1 MTKKSVLL
9 LNNFN
14 LRFNLQYIQLFIALV
29 FVDLP
34 VGAQEMAK
42 EHKAAIEFYQEKI
55 QQSRQEENIP
65 QLAAYH
71 GKLAYKYWNIGERE
85 KAETHFQQALGYNKE
100 LENQHGLKTI
110 YYNLGLIAVE
120 SQSYDQALQFFDDG
134 IQIARNLHQQKGI
147 LNGYINKTSA
157 YQGSG
162 HHREAISVINKAV
175 PLAKELD
182 NLKLLRTC
190 YGLLS
195 ENHKALGNTE
205 KSMQYFDQYSILD
218 KHLKEK
224 AYKQI
229 ESQTTEKVKEIETEK
244 EEKEKELADK
254 AQKLEITADSL
265 KRTKKI
271 TRQQQ
276 LALQNNRLLLE
287 KKEAQLRH
295 EQLIR
300 YGLIGIAL
308 LVSFFLIII
317 LKQNKAKKM
326 ANEKLAQKNK
336 QINLQK
342 KNITDSI
349 EYASRIQQALLPPE
363 QVLENIFPD
372 CFIFYRP
379 RDMVSGDF
387 YWITQKD
394 HKLILAAADCTGH
407 GVPGAFMSMLG
418 IAFLN
423 EIVNKNIENKHIY
436 TLQANEVL
444 NSLRQYIINSLHQEE
459 ESSSSKD
466 GIDMAL
472 TIIDF
477 QNNHIQYAGAY
488 NPLYLIR
495 KGGLTEKKPDRMPVA
510 IHRRSEQPFTNHEF
524 RFYDDDVIYLFSD
537 GFYDQ
542 LGGEKGRKF
551 MSKNFKKL
559 LLDIHQKP
567 MDEQKDLL
575 KHQFLKWKNGYDQL
589 DDILV
594 IGLRLKTQQQ
604 KQKSGVGHLAWQGH
618 TILIVEDTELNY
630 FYLSEALKKTKVN
643 IIRAE
648 DGEKAIQRI
657 KNHEEIDLILM
668 DIDMPEMDGFTCSRE
683 IKKLRPQIPIIAQ
696 TAHNIDNLKEK
707 TQQAGCDD
715 YYTKPIQLKQLL
727 NIIEYHL

>member
-1 MTKKSVLL
+1 ML

-604 KQKSGVGHLAWQGH
+604 KQKSGAGHLAWQGH

-648 DGEKAIQRI
+648 DGKKAIQRF

-668 DIDMPEMDGFTCSRE
+668 EIDMPEMDGFTCSRE

>member
-1 MTKKSVLL
+1 M
-9 LNNFN
+9 LNSFN
-14 LRFNLQYIQLFIALV
+14 LRFNLQYIHLLIALV
-29 FVDLP
+29 FIDLP
-34 VGAQEMAK
+34 VGAQEMTKAHK
-42 EHKAAIEFYQEKI
+42 EAIEFYQNKI
-55 QQSRQEENIP
+55 QQSRQKENIP

-71 GKLAYKYWNIGERE
+71 GKLAYKYWNIGKLE

-120 SQSYDQALQFFDDG
+120 SQSYDQALQFFDEG

-147 LNGYINKTSA
+147 LNGYINKAAA
-157 YQGSG
+157 YQESG
-162 HHREAISVINKAV
+162 QHRKAISMITKAIS
-175 PLAKELD
+175 LAKELD

-190 YGLLS
+190 YGFLS

-224 AYKQI
+224 AFEQI
-229 ESQTTEKVKEIETEK
+229 ESQTKEKVKEIKTEK
-244 EEKEKELADK
+244 EKQEKELADK
-254 AQKLEITADSL
+254 SQKLEITADSL
-265 KRTKKI
+265 KRSKQI

-295 EQLIR
+295 ERLIR
-300 YGLIGIAL
+300 YGLIGVAL
-308 LVSFFLIII
+308 LISFFLIII
-317 LKQNKAKKM
+317 LKQNKAKKI

-349 EYASRIQQALLPPE
+349 EYASRIQQALLPPD

-372 CFIFYRP
+372 YFIFYRP

-444 NSLRQYIINSLHQEE
+444 NGLRQYIINSLHQEE

-575 KHQFLKWKNGYDQL
+575 NQQLLKWKKGYDQL

-594 IGLRLKTQQQ
+594 IGLRLKTNQQ
-604 KQKSGVGHLAWQGH
+604 KQKSGVGYLAWHDH

-630 FYLSEALKKTKVN
+630 FYLTEALKKTKVN

-648 DGEKAIQRI
+648 DGEKAIQQV

-668 DIDMPEMDGFTCSRE
+668 DIDMPAMDGFTCSRE

-727 NIIEYHL
+727 NIIAHHLQG